1 LIALAGESNDMIDL
15 VALDVA
21 ILPPEDI
28 SARAVDISASLPAKD
43 FRGLRLDRSHLPHIT
58 LMQLFTRR
66 DDLDRVYQYVDDVL
80 RDRSPLDLRVNSA
93 SEQGGIVSLVIDK
106 TPPLVD
112 LHERIMEALRDCE
125 RLGGGTSAFC
135 DKGARVQDVWY
146 VSGYRLKSSLLS
158 FAPHITL
165 GHGSN
170 APLIEPFD
178 FRATIVA
185 LCHLGKFCTC
195 LEVFRRWTLR

>member
-1 LIALAGESNDMIDL
+1 MTDL

-80 RDRSPLDLRVNSA
+80 RDRSALDLRVNSA
-93 SEQGGIVSLVIDK
+93 SERGGIVSLVIDK

-112 LHERIMEALRDCE
+112 LHERIMEALRGCE
-125 RLGGGTSAFC
+125 RLTGGTSAFG
-135 DKGARVQDVWY
+135 DQGARAQDVLY
-146 VSGYRLKSSLLS
+146 VSGYRSQSSLPS

-165 GHGSN
+165 GHGSA
-170 APLIEPFD
+170 APQIEPFD

-185 LCHLGKFCTC
+185 VCHLGKFCTC
-195 LEVFRRWTLR
+195 VDVFRRWTLR

>member
-1 LIALAGESNDMIDL
+1 MIDL

-66 DDLDRVYQYVDDVL
+66 DDLDRAYQYLVDIL
-80 RDRSPLDLRVNSA
+80 CDRSALDLRVSGA
-93 SEQGGIVSLVIDK
+93 SEHGGIVSLVIDK

-125 RLGGGTSAFC
+125 RLGGGTAAFC
-135 DKGARVQDVWY
+135 EKGARVQDVLY

-165 GHGSN
+165 GHSSDVPQI
-170 APLIEPFD
+170 APFD

-185 LCHLGKFCTC
+185 ICHLGKFCTC
-195 LEVFRRWTLR
+195 REVFRQWTLR